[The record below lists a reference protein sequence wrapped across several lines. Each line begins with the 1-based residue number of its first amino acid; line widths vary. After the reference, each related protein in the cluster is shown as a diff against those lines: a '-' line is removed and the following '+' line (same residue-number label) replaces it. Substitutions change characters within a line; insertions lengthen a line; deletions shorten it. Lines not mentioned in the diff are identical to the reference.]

1 MTDAAA
7 FSYHRSVA
15 PMMWVLAVLILIETS
30 VLHLMLAF
38 WWPRVAIAL
47 SAISL
52 LTLFWV
58 VAMIRSFRDMPV
70 LLNENSLLM
79 RVGKLREVR
88 VDRDDI
94 LRLRSDFAARE
105 VKTKDVLNL
114 ALIAYPN
121 VLIELRQPVRV
132 GRRRAVRAI
141 AHRLDNAPAF
151 AAALSPTVV
160 SG

>member
-58 VAMIRSFRDMPV
+58 VAMIRSFRDMPM
-70 LLNENSLLM
+70 LLDEKTLLM
-79 RVGKLREVR
+79 RAGKLRAVR

-94 LRLRSDFAARE
+94 LGLRSDLAARE
-105 VKTKDVLNL
+105 VKAKDVLNL
-114 ALIAYPN
+114 AFIAYPN

-132 GRRRAVRAI
+132 GRRRGVRAI
-141 AHRLDNAPAF
+141 AHRLDDAPAF
-151 AAALSPTVV
+151 AAALSPTAR